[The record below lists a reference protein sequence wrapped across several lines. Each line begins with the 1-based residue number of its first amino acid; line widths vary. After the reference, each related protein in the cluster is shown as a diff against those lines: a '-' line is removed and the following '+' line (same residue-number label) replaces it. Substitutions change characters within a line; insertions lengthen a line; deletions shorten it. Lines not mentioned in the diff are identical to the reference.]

1 MVSSK
6 TAATTAS
13 RARKPKEQRL
23 SKADRS
29 SYFARREAAKVL
41 QCVLQGDAKR
51 RAVGSIKSLVY
62 SPSVRNK
69 KATFALVCQTLKH
82 LSIIK
87 DVLDSAR
94 ILNAKWKR
102 QEGLMYIIT
111 YDILF
116 GQEISSVGDAEKFLL
131 LQKDAIQLALARLLV
146 RKKVKRVEDLMAL
159 YQIPDVSKPRFVR
172 VNTLKL
178 DVESAFHE
186 LGKQNMVQK
195 DDMVPDL
202 LILHQGKASSMV
214 AVALGPEPGWEVL
227 DACSAPGNK
236 TVHLAALMNGK
247 GKIIACELDNERV
260 KRLEDTVRL
269 SGAASILSLAF
280 DRSLLFACVG
290 CLCSLL
296 SVNFSLFMRL
306 FMFNFW
312 YFVLVDL
319 TWLIDI
325 EVLHGD
331 FLNLNP
337 MDPSYSKVKF
347 RGLWIVQGS
356 HIAVI
361 YLQVRAILLDP
372 SCSGS
377 GTTAERLDHLLPS
390 YAAGSLFCLLNYT
403 GDATDVAGTE
413 RLNKLAAFQKK
424 ALEHALSFPAVEKVV
439 YSTCSIHQIEN
450 EDVIK
455 SVLPLAASHGFQLA
469 TPFPQWP
476 RRGLPVFEGS
486 EHLLRTDPV
495 EDKEGFFI
503 ALFVRKSIA
512 RSLEQPIKTRKN
524 NKVKSAKRNATMNHN
539 KSVMP
544 FPFTRL
550 SKLLLHSHLRLQT
563 YKKLNMST

>member
-13 RARKPKEQRL
+13 CAKRSKEQRL

-116 GQEISSVGDAEKFLL
+116 GQEISSYGDAEKFLL

-202 LILHQGKASSMV
+202 LILPPGSDLHDHPLVRNGSVFMQGKASSMV

-236 TVHLAALMNGK
+236 TVHLAALMKGK

-269 SGAASILSLAF
+269 SGAA
-280 DRSLLFACVG
+280 
-290 CLCSLL
+290 
-296 SVNFSLFMRL
+296 N
-306 FMFNFW
+306 
-312 YFVLVDL
+312 
-319 TWLIDI
+319 I

-337 MDPSYSKVKF
+337 MDPSYSK
-347 RGLWIVQGS
+347 
-356 HIAVI
+356 
-361 YLQVRAILLDP
+361 VRAILLDP

-390 YAAGSLFCLLNYT
+390 YAA

-469 TPFPQWP
+469 TPFPHWP

-495 EDKEGFFI
+495 EDKEGFFV

-512 RSLEQPIKTRKN
+512 RSLEQPIETRKN
-524 NKVKSAKRNATMNHN
+524 KKVKSAKRNVTMNYN

-563 YKKLNMST
+563 CKKLNMST